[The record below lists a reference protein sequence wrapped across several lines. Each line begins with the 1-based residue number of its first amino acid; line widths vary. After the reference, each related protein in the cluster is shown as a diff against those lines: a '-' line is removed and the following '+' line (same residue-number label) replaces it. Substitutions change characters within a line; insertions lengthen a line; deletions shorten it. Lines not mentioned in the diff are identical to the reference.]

1 MISRIQLNLLAGS
14 PYLPTPVPSSI
25 IQAIKSVQV
34 TVASGQ
40 RSGFQIVLATSKSSP
55 ISTTMIPAGLLDPGV
70 RVIIVVTVNGLQN
83 VLIDGVITRQEAGFS
98 NELGQSAVTLTG
110 EDLSVLMDLTKQQGL
125 IFPPLPAVGQVLWL
139 LKSYLVYGIA
149 PVLIPEL
156 FPDVP
161 IPSDRLKSQ
170 DGTDFEFIQKLAKDN
185 GYVFYLDPGPVP
197 GVSKAY
203 WGPEIRIG
211 AAQPALSVDMDA
223 MTNVESLSFSF
234 DGLQSKQITVR
245 VQEPTTKLA
254 IDIPLP
260 DISLLEPPLSVRPAP
275 RLKSEPLSGSAKDN
289 PILAVAKGLAKATE
303 SADAV
308 TGTGQLNV
316 LRYGQVLA
324 PRGLVGVRGAG
335 TGYDG
340 LYYVKSVTHNIKPGE
355 YTQSFSLSRNGLVS
369 ITPVVPV

>member
-1 MISRIQLNLLAGS
+1 MISRIQLNLLAG
-14 PYLPTPVPSSI
+14 PLLPVPVPSSV
-25 IQAIKSVQV
+25 IQAVKSVQV

-40 RSGFQIVLATSKSSP
+40 RSGFQIVLANSKSSP
-55 ISTTMIPAGLLDPGV
+55 ISTTMIPAGWLDPGV
-70 RVIIVVTVNGLQN
+70 RVIIVVTVNGVPN
-83 VLIDGVITRQEAGFS
+83 VLMDGVITRQEAGFS
-98 NELGQSAVTLTG
+98 NELGQSALTLTG
-110 EDLSVLMDLTKQQGL
+110 EDLTVLMDLKKQQGL

-139 LKSYLVYGIA
+139 LRSYLVYGIV

-161 IPSDRLKSQ
+161 IPSDRVKSQ
-170 DGTDFEFIQKLAKDN
+170 DGTDFEFLQKLAKDN

-203 WGPEIRIG
+203 WGPEIRVGIP
-211 AAQPALSVDMDA
+211 QPALSVDMDA

-234 DGLQSKQITVR
+234 DGLQSKQVTVR
-245 VQEPTTKLA
+245 VQEPITKLA

-260 DISLLEPPLSVRPAP
+260 DISLLEPPLSVRQAP

-289 PILAVAKGLAKATE
+289 PILAVARGLAKSTE

-316 LRYGQVLA
+316 LRYGRVLS

-340 LYYVKSVTHNIKPGE
+340 LYYVKSITHNLKAGE